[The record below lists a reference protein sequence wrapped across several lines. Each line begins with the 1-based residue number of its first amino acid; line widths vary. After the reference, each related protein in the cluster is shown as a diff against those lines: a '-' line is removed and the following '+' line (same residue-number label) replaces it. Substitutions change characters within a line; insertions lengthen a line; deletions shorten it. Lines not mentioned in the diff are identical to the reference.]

1 MYPRAYLPL
10 SRRMFVRTAAVG
22 AAAVGAGLGSS
33 GCDGGPASERVET
46 LIIGSGFGG
55 SITALRL
62 AQAGQRSVILE
73 RGRRWSIET
82 PGDDVFS
89 SMRPGD
95 IDNRSTWLA
104 ERQPLPGIPA
114 TGRPFQLYTGVLEKI
129 YGNGIDIVCAAG
141 VGGGSLVYS
150 GMMVQPPRDFF
161 EEVFPDAISYDD
173 MDTRWYPMVRA
184 MMNPGTLPDE
194 LLMRP
199 EWTSTRLFLQQAEAA
214 GYEAERLLCAFDF
227 EAAAREVAETNAI
240 PEMLTMGSYIFG
252 LNSGAKGTLD
262 KSYLGMAEMT
272 GLCEVRPLHWA
283 QVIRQHAE
291 GYSVV
296 VHEINEMGEI
306 VAEKE
311 IIARRLFV
319 SCGTANT
326 NGLLLRSKAENGLPD
341 LPEEIGS
348 GFGNNGQHIKARTN
362 VVPDA
367 AAAGFGSTQAG
378 PACTMLF
385 DHDNRIA
392 MENGPAPI
400 AGATLI
406 GTGQGIP
413 SGRGQF
419 RWDAAMGKVT
429 VDWEASHDAQAAQAA
444 TDIITR
450 LNDVN
455 GGEATGLGLDVSIT
469 FHPLGGCVLGQGV
482 DMFGRVN
489 GHANLYVIDGS
500 LLPGVTPLSNPFWT
514 VSANAERCIETIL
527 REDFGASV

>member
-1 MYPRAYLPL
+1 MYPRAFLPI

-22 AAAVGAGLGSS
+22 AAAVGTLGLS
-33 GCDGGPASERVET
+33 GCDGGPASERVDT
-46 LIIGSGFGG
+46 LILGSGFGG

-62 AQAGQRSVILE
+62 AQAGHRSVVLE
-73 RGRRWSIET
+73 RGRRWTIHT
-82 PGDDVFS
+82 PGEDVFS

-95 IDNRSTWLA
+95 IDMRSTWLA
-104 ERQPLPGIPA
+104 EQQPLPGIPA
-114 TGRPFQLYTGVLEKI
+114 GRRMALYTGVLEKI

-161 EEVFPDAISYDD
+161 EEVFPDEISYDD

-184 MMNPGTLPDE
+184 MMNPGMLPDE
-194 LLMRP
+194 LINRP
-199 EWTSTRLFLQQAEAA
+199 EWTATRLFLEQAQNA
-214 GYEAERLLCAFDF
+214 GYEARRLLCAFDF
-227 EAAAREVAETNAI
+227 EAAAREVAEMDAI
-240 PEMLTMGSYIFG
+240 PQMLSLGSYIFG
-252 LNSGAKGTLD
+252 LNSGAKATLD

-296 VHEINEMGEI
+296 VHQIDEMGN
-306 VAEKE
+306 VLAEKE

-326 NGLLLRSKAENGLPD
+326 NGILLRSQAENGLPD

-348 GFGNNGQHIKARTN
+348 GFGNNGQHIKARTG

-378 PACTMLF
+378 PACAMLF
-385 DHDNRIA
+385 DPDNRIA

-413 SGRGQF
+413 SGRGRF
-419 RWDAAMGKVT
+419 RWDATAGKVT
-429 VDWEASHDAQAAQAA
+429 VDWEASYDAQAAEAA
-444 TDIITR
+444 TNIIAR
-450 LNDVN
+450 LNEVN
-455 GGEATGLGLDVSIT
+455 GGEPASLGLDVSIT
-469 FHPLGGCVLGQGV
+469 FHPLGGCVHGQGT

-489 GHANLYVIDGS
+489 GHPNLYVVDGS

-514 VSANAERCIETIL
+514 VSANAERCIETIV